1 MKKRSEVSRVIT
13 LFVQASALF
22 AFIMSI
28 RLASWFNAV
37 SALWAFLITFLPAIF
52 ERWNHIK
59 LPNVFT
65 ITILLFVYAS
75 LILGEFGEFYVKFPW
90 WDNMLHSFSGFALA
104 MAVFSTMLWLYQD
117 PNQLGHLSP
126 GLLILFS
133 FCFAVACGAI
143 WEILEFSSDRIFDT
157 DMQRWKIGEMAGL
170 MDTMTDIIMDTIGA
184 IVSSIIGYAYLK
196 RTKLISKMKKLKF
209 KNIQRTKSS

>member
-28 RLASWFNAV
+28 RLGSWFNAV

-52 ERWNHIK
+52 ERWNHIE

-104 MAVFSTMLWLYQD
+104 MSVFLTMLWLYQD
-117 PNQLGHLSP
+117 PNQLGHISP
-126 GLLILFS
+126 GLLILLS

-143 WEILEFSSDRIFDT
+143 WEILEFTSDRLFDT

-184 IVSSIIGYAYLK
+184 LISSIIGYVYLK
-196 RTKLISKMKKLKF
+196 RTKLINKMRRLKF
-209 KNIQRTKSS
+209 KNVQHTKSS